1 MSRPPTSRTP
11 ANLTM
16 DFKQRLAKA
25 IERGERTGDAR
36 ARAEAQRQ
44 LDEQE
49 MRRRHGEYRL
59 DLCEHVEQCLKTLPE
74 HFPGF
79 RFETVLGD
87 RGWGAAVS
95 RDDLAVNPQHGR
107 TSLFSRLEVLVRP
120 VSEYFVLELV
130 AKGTIQNKEV
140 FHRTHYQRLA
150 EVDLAAFTKLID
162 LWVIEY
168 AELYSAQR

>member
-1 MSRPPTSRTP
+1 
-11 ANLTM
+11 M
-16 DFKQRLAKA
+16 DFKQRLANA
-25 IERGERTGDAR
+25 IERGERSGDAR
-36 ARAEAQRQ
+36 ARAEARRQ

-59 DLCEHVEQCLKTLPE
+59 ELCDHIERCLKTLPE

-79 RFETVLGD
+79 RFETVVSE

-95 RDDLAVNPQHGR
+95 RDDLAVNSRQGR
-107 TSLFSRLEVLVRP
+107 RNLFSRLEVVVRP
-120 VSEYFVLELV
+120 VSEYFVLELL

-150 EVDLAAFTKLID
+150 EVNLASFAELID

>member
-1 MSRPPTSRTP
+1 
-11 ANLTM
+11 M
-16 DFKQRLAKA
+16 DFKQRLANA
-25 IERGERTGDAR
+25 IERGERSGDAR
-36 ARAEAQRQ
+36 ARAEARRQ

-59 DLCEHVEQCLKTLPE
+59 DLCDHIERCLKTLPE

-79 RFETVLGD
+79 RFETVVSD

-95 RDDLAVNPQHGR
+95 RDDLAVNSRQGR
-107 TSLFSRLEVLVRP
+107 RNLFSRLEVVVRP
-120 VSEYFVLELV
+120 VSEYFVLELL
-130 AKGTIQNKEV
+130 AKGTIHNKEV

-150 EVDLAAFTKLID
+150 EVNLASFAELTD